1 MDFDKYQKEAFETA
15 MESSKNIFYMT
26 MGLCGEAGE
35 IANKVKKVMRDAK
48 SPDREDLKKELG
60 DCLWYVAG
68 MATVLG
74 IELSDIADANLIK
87 LHSRKARGVIEGSG
101 DNR

>member
-1 MDFDKYQKEAFETA
+1 MDFDKYQKVAFETA

-35 IANKVKKVMRDAK
+35 VANKIKKVMRDGK
-48 SPDREDLKKELG
+48 SPDIEDLKKELG

-74 IELSDIADANLIK
+74 IELSDIADSNLVK
-87 LHSRKARGVIEGSG
+87 LKSRKDRGVIGGSG

>member
-1 MDFDKYQKEAFETA
+1 MDFDKYQKVAFETA

-35 IANKVKKVMRDAK
+35 VANKIKKVMRDGK
-48 SPDREDLKKELG
+48 SPDIEDLKKELG

-74 IELSDIADANLIK
+74 IDLDDIADANLIK

>member
-15 MESSKNIFYMT
+15 MEPSKNVFYMT

-35 IANKVKKVMRDAK
+35 IANKVKKIMRDGKEA
-48 SPDREDLKKELG
+48 DVADLKKELG
-60 DCLWYVAG
+60 DCLWYIAG

-74 IELSDIADANLIK
+74 IDLGDVADSNLVK
-87 LHSRKARGVIEGSG
+87 LKSRKDRGVIGGSG